1 MCILIP
7 IIEQH
12 IPSTHSF
19 TKGHTTLCIGHYFI
33 IAYIVH
39 YIGPLVRYVLL
50 SHTIMTHIILKLQTF
65 YFSTCEYTGISYAV
79 SENMWS
85 PCQNSK
91 KSVSK
96 FVLAE

>member
-1 MCILIP
+1 MCILIS
-7 IIEQH
+7 IIKQH
-12 IPSTHSF
+12 IPTTHSL
-19 TKGHTTLCIGHYFI
+19 TKGHTTLYIEHYYI
-33 IAYIVH
+33 IAYIVY

-50 SHTIMTHIILKLQTF
+50 SHIILTHIILKLQMF

-91 KSVSK
+91 KEC
-96 FVLAE
+96 F